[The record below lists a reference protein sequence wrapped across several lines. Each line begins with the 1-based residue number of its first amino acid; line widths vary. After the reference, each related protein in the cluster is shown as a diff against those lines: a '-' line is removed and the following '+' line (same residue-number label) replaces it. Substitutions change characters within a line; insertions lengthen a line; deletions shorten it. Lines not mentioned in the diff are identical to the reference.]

1 MELIIITP
9 EQRKLVD
16 AYALQKFDEFM
27 DRLREAHLDEL
38 TQADFNQYL
47 SEEEKQDAIKL
58 QANIVAWVRR
68 CSQPAGEISIG
79 IYRYSMSSYYYFRDL
94 IKLVTEVYNRKLKE
108 EAERIAQQEKEESER
123 RTQQK
128 RIEEQQRKE
137 ESERR
142 ARQEVLEA
150 KRRAEQEEMER
161 LAQVKAEFTRAEEE
175 FKQKLSEDKL
185 PITYPLEHYHPDLW
199 FDFESPTDDEIL
211 VWLRPQAYAVIPEDL
226 TGLVTWRW
234 LSKPRIDIH
243 AYYEKKGA
251 PCIVFNF
258 IIKTLAKVIFYFKT
272 GSYNYHGFTMK
283 LDEERLG
290 EVIIQKQYE
299 DVGEVSVPISLL
311 SFLITD
317 ELEAKGIE
325 VTSMHDG
332 YTEYLV
338 SGYKGEVTIHSDF
351 RRFLRDIC
359 QENRLV
365 RGLLA
370 WGLIDN
376 QIAEIVEAKMN
387 EPGQLQS
394 EEKPSALK
402 DKTKRRDSKKT
413 MVFQLFSEGKGPTS
427 PEVKALHMHKST
439 RFKYYKYYK
448 QYVAD
453 YKP

>member
-1 MELIIITP
+1 LIIITP
-9 EQRKLVD
+9 EQRELVD

-47 SEEEKQDAIKL
+47 SEEEKKDAIKL
-58 QANIVAWVRR
+58 QAIIVDWVIRY
-68 CSQPAGEISIG
+68 SQPEISIDT
-79 IYRYSMSSYYYFRDL
+79 RYSTPYWDLMDMS
-94 IKLVTEVYNRKLKE
+94 KLVRKVYERKQAEQRLIAEQQRKQ
-108 EAERIAQQEKEESER
+108 EAERIAQQK
-123 RTQQK
+123 
-128 RIEEQQRKE
+128 KE

-199 FDFESPTDDEIL
+199 FEFESPTDDEIL

-351 RRFLRDIC
+351 RSFLRDIC
-359 QENRLV
+359 QENGLV
-365 RGLLA
+365 RELLA
-370 WGLIDN
+370 
-376 QIAEIVEAKMN
+376 
-387 EPGQLQS
+387 
-394 EEKPSALK
+394 
-402 DKTKRRDSKKT
+402 
-413 MVFQLFSEGKGPTS
+413 
-427 PEVKALHMHKST
+427 
-439 RFKYYKYYK
+439 
-448 QYVAD
+448 
-453 YKP
+453 